1 MALWFDAP
9 YSMIQLS
16 VSLYLALSAVLQ
28 LVVGPLAD
36 RFGRRRVVLGGIGM
50 FLLATVGVL
59 AAPTVELF
67 LACRMAQ
74 AVIATGFVLSR
85 AIVRDMV
92 PDAEAASMIGYVT
105 MGMSLV
111 PMVGPVIGGA
121 LDEMFGW
128 QASFVLLLVAGLA
141 VMALV
146 WADLGETSRTRS
158 GGFAAQIRLYPALF
172 GSRRFWGYSVC
183 AAAGSGAFF
192 SYLGGAPY
200 VGSEVFGLT
209 PAMLGF
215 YFGVPALGYAAGNF
229 LSGRF
234 AVRFGL
240 VRMVLAGT
248 VVLVSG
254 LSLLA
259 ILTLAGISHPALFF
273 SLVGFIGLGNGIAL
287 PSANAGMMSI
297 RPELAGTASGL
308 GGFLTIG
315 GGAAL
320 SVLAGIALERGEGE
334 MPLVVIMLASS
345 LIALLSILLVI
356 RRNRQL
362 GL

>member
-1 MALWFDAP
+1 
-9 YSMIQLS
+9 
-16 VSLYLALSAVLQ
+16 
-28 LVVGPLAD
+28 
-36 RFGRRRVVLGGIGM
+36 
-50 FLLATVGVL
+50 
-59 AAPTVELF
+59 
-67 LACRMAQ
+67 
-74 AVIATGFVLSR
+74 
-85 AIVRDMV
+85 
-92 PDAEAASMIGYVT
+92 
-105 MGMSLV
+105 
-111 PMVGPVIGGA
+111 
-121 LDEMFGW
+121 
-128 QASFVLLLVAGLA
+128 
-141 VMALV
+141 
-146 WADLGETSRTRS
+146 
-158 GGFAAQIRLYPALF
+158 
-172 GSRRFWGYSVC
+172 
-183 AAAGSGAFF
+183 
-192 SYLGGAPY
+192 
-200 VGSEVFGLT
+200 
-209 PAMLGF
+209 
-215 YFGVPALGYAAGNF
+215 
-229 LSGRF
+229 
-234 AVRFGL
+234 
-240 VRMVLAGT
+240 